1 MAGNTFNETGYS
13 GKSRSTENEVQES
26 KLKGFI
32 DYIKLEHTVFDIP
45 FIVAGSFIAAGKY
58 PGTRIIILVIL
69 AGTLARA
76 TGMSINRLLGKKYD
90 VINPRKRQWGLVNGS
105 LSTSSAITFTV
116 IVASLFELCTFLLNT
131 FVFILSPIVLALFI
145 IDPML
150 KRITRWR
157 HFFMGL
163 TIGVGVM
170 AGYLAVIPHFPSS
183 PEIYILVITTATWIG
198 GFDMVYTIP
207 DVEYDRQ
214 NDLKTVMTAYGIRN
228 GMIISDITHAFTLL
242 FFTLLI
248 FYINSYFYAA
258 ELVLIYFLIIYQ
270 HYILDPDDTST
281 VRVSF
286 LNSNSFIGISFLT
299 ILILTQYLPAF
310 AL

>member
-1 MAGNTFNETGYS
+1 M
-13 GKSRSTENEVQES
+13 
-26 KLKGFI
+26 
-32 DYIKLEHTVFDIP
+32 
-45 FIVAGSFIAAGKY
+45 AGSFIAAGKY

-131 FVFILSPIVLALFI
+131 FVFILSPVVLALFI

>member
-1 MAGNTFNETGYS
+1 MARNAFNETGYS
-13 GKSRSTENEVQES
+13 GESRSTEKEVHES

-76 TGMSINRLLGKKYD
+76 TGMSINRLLGRKYD
-90 VINPRKRQWGLVNGS
+90 VINPRKRKWGLVTGS
-105 LSTSSAITFTV
+105 LSMTSAITFTV
-116 IVASLFELCTFLLNT
+116 ITAALFELCTFLLNR
-131 FVFILSPIVLALFI
+131 FVLILSPVVLALFI

-150 KRITRWR
+150 KRVTRWR

-183 PEIYILVITTATWIG
+183 PEIYILVVTTATWIG

-207 DVEYDRQ
+207 DVDYDRE
-214 NDLKTVMTAYGIRN
+214 NNLKTVMTAYGVRK

-248 FYINSYFYAA
+248 FYISSYLYAA

-270 HYILDPDDTST
+270 HYVLDPDDPST

-286 LNSNSFIGISFLT
+286 LNSNSFIGISFL
-299 ILILTQYLPAF
+299 IVLILTQYVPLL